1 MTNELTLDQL
11 QAVNGADS
19 QTHWNRNKLRN
30 AKGGY
35 NIKQL
40 ANSGQLVPKM
50 KYIPDPMYRFIPG
63 DMY

>member
-11 QAVNGADS
+11 QSVSGS
-19 QTHWNRNKLRN
+19 GTETHWNKKLRN
-30 AKGGY
+30 AKGNH

-40 ANSGQLVPKM
+40 ANSGQLVKKM
-50 KYIPDPMYRFIPG
+50 KYIPGEMYYFIPG